1 MKRIL
6 LPAGGAILA
15 TGLLAAGLAG
25 AANAAPDEGTLEAHL
40 AQRAAEV
47 QDTINFWT
55 KSNNEALRQ
64 ATAFHYDYK
73 AVKKIVQKGGYNP
86 DGKPGV
92 VPAIGEEKKAAVKV
106 HNVNLPKTIG
116 KVFFQTRDGKLYWC
130 SGTSIQSNY
139 KNLVATA
146 GHCVY
151 EDLKNEEVVS
161 RWVFVPMYYQGKTPA
176 GIYVGKQAFTH
187 YDFTTYEDYDRDY
200 AFVTVYDGIKGGE
213 NGETTKATELSKSE
227 FLAYKGS
234 KYIKESEIKEA
245 DAAKTLA
252 KANELAAKYNA
263 SGKIE
268 AGYTATGEEIE
279 AAGPVVSKTVANP
292 ADKVADNY
300 VGDGKVNIK
309 LEVNLETYNAAVN
322 GNQNG
327 NRYSGTPQP
336 EIDFADLKHLKGLSF
351 KRVTESEYNAF
362 VAAKNA
368 GQEPNAAAFTSA
380 SGKVK
385 IGDKTVDFAATPGGY
400 WIVRTY
406 VNQWYK
412 QSSTTTYYFR
422 QYFKVELS
430 MAHVGRLG
438 DNVGGQGFAWNQ
450 PTGKYVRTFGYPF
463 AQHPDGSKP
472 YSGVTPKWCYGKT
485 QGKGPVTPST
495 YKVEEQI
502 ALKCAVTGGYDGGPW
517 LLKYSNAKRL
527 GYLNGI
533 TSLFLDNDG
542 NGRIDNITS
551 AYFDG
556 ETALVYNAAKNVASG
571 KILP

>member
-213 NGETTKATELSKSE
+213 NGETTKKTQISKADFLKYNGSKFVDEKPIATEAE
-227 FLAYKGS
+227 
-234 KYIKESEIKEA
+234 
-245 DAAKTLA
+245 A
-252 KANELAAKYNA
+252 KALAAKYNA
-263 SGKIE
+263 GGSIE
-268 AGYTATGEEIE
+268 AGYDAKGEPIE
-279 AAGPVVSKTVANP
+279 NAGPVVSKTVANP
-292 ADKVADNY
+292 DDKVAHNHPGATNVKTE
-300 VGDGKVNIK
+300 VGQAAWEAATDGV
-309 LEVNLETYNAAVN
+309 
-322 GNQNG
+322 QNG
-327 NRYSGTPQP
+327 QRWQEDLSPDHLGT
-336 EIDFADLKHLKGLSF
+336 LKGV
-351 KRVTESEYNAF
+351 KVTRVTETEYNSF

-368 GQEPNAAAFTSA
+368 GEKLGNAYTTA
-380 SGKVK
+380 SGVVK
-385 IGDKTVDFAATPGGY
+385 FGTGEIDFSKTAGGF
-400 WIVRTY
+400 WTVEFF
-406 VNQWYK
+406 VNQHYK
-412 QSSTTTYYFR
+412 KSTTTTYHFREYY
-422 QYFKVELS
+422 KVELS